1 MWRGRLHQDVYINGV
16 NVHATPLLVTGTI
29 RFVNGWTRPFRFVV
43 APGGNWELF
52 VPGLLTAEELAAVAA
67 QPNGALKAFGE
78 LRCDKECKAKVV
90 TWYEDIRRGVSP
102 TIQNVEWT
110 CPE

>member
-16 NVHATPLLVTGTI
+16 NVHSTALRVSGTI
-29 RFVNGWTRPFRFVV
+29 RFTNGWTRPFGFDV
-43 APGGNWELF
+43 APGGNWELW
-52 VPGLLTAEELAAVAA
+52 VPGLLTDAERNSV
-67 QPNGALKAFGE
+67 GVLKGYGE

-90 TWYEDIRRGVSP
+90 TWYDEIRKGVAP

-110 CPE
+110 CPNAQ